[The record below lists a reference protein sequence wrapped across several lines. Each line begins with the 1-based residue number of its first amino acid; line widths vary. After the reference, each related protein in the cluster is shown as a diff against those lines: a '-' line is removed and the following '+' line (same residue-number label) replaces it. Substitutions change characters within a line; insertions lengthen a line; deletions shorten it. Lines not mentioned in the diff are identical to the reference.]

1 MSVMMTTTKIQQ
13 LAWLMIAVILLS
25 AHLQGDNVVAGY
37 VQESVLFQRKNYI
50 QGGLKKLAT
59 VW

>member
-1 MSVMMTTTKIQQ
+1 
-13 LAWLMIAVILLS
+13 MIAVILLS